1 MEDEIVFFVEDSTK
15 PKYDLEGRLIDFTV
29 RIYAV
34 AESIPGDQIG
44 KYLCGQ
50 IIRSGTAPALLYGE
64 AQAAESRA
72 DFIHKMKI
80 GLKELRE
87 TAICLKIIQKRNYFE
102 PKKLDPITTECNEL
116 ISIFVK
122 SITTAKSN
130 MK

>member
-1 MEDEIVFFVEDSTK
+1 MEDAVVFFVEDSAN
-15 PKYDLEGRLIDFTV
+15 PRYDLEGRLIDFTV
-29 RIYAV
+29 RIYTV

-44 KYLCGQ
+44 
-50 IIRSGTAPALLYGE
+50 
-64 AQAAESRA
+64 
-72 DFIHKMKI
+72 
-80 GLKELRE
+80 
-87 TAICLKIIQKRNYFE
+87 NYFE